1 MTTSNRQAT
10 QKQMVYLTDLAKK
23 AGFTSHLAVHQYLT
37 GEVMY
42 GVSRTYPTQREAS
55 NLIGALLDGVTAP
68 TETVVEDA
76 YELERW
82 DEFVSDL
89 QFQIE
94 RGYTDDIEDTLCE
107 LEYIASQLPSKQAE
121 FEALAKEHNYS

>member
-1 MTTSNRQAT
+1 M
-10 QKQMVYLTDLAKK
+10 
-23 AGFTSHLAVHQYLT
+23 
-37 GEVMY
+37 
-42 GVSRTYPTQREAS
+42 
-55 NLIGALLDGVTAP
+55 IGALLDGVTAP

-121 FEALAKEHNYS
+121 FKALAEEHNYS